1 MELQLSTLSG
11 WRLMRQKSLEQ
22 ESGPVPQRDRAV
34 SIVECSEKEAL
45 YILQSRCWCFRGRNS
60 HVRLCPTILIVKKKK
75 CQTLKMFHTLHQE
88 LLSRIHNIR
97 FTPSQQRNHAAGG
110 YKGYQHQ

>member
-75 CQTLKMFHTLHQE
+75 VPNLKNVSHIAP
-88 LLSRIHNIR
+88 RIVEQN
-97 FTPSQQRNHAAGG
+97 SQYPVHPLPAEESCCRGI
-110 YKGYQHQ
+110 